1 MRTVSYGI
9 KDIASWLLDENGEI
23 QLPAIQRGFVWR
35 TYQIENLWDSIFRE
49 YPVGSFLLSENK
61 GVKELFDGQQRATSI
76 ALGFYNPWEK
86 HEGKV
91 QIGNDK
97 SLPTIW
103 VDLSPSV
110 EQRADGTKVKVM
122 SANSAY
128 LFRVL
133 TKSHPW
139 GYRAWNNGEKIY
151 LNDRKNAWEQ
161 MKSYGVIKYT
171 KLSPSQRLPYSAR
184 VPVPLCFLLE
194 SYKET
199 KDKYDVY
206 HLIVN
211 HYDDTCHSNVYI
223 ESVYDSWKRVIS
235 DSKVSIVKV
244 DEIKDKIVEIITN
257 SIESQNDEVS
267 HIGFGEIT
275 W

>member
-199 KDKYDVY
+199 KDK
-206 HLIVN
+206 
-211 HYDDTCHSNVYI
+211 
-223 ESVYDSWKRVIS
+223 
-235 DSKVSIVKV
+235 
-244 DEIKDKIVEIITN
+244 
-257 SIESQNDEVS
+257 EVS
-267 HIGFGEIT
+267 AFRDAVLERTCLNDYFPDTFCPFYLKKEGKTYEQGHSRCHPSRQGDGIER
-275 W
+275 

>member
-103 VDLSPSV
+103 VDLDPKERIEEGYRSITTDGSV
-110 EQRADGTKVKVM
+110 YLVRA
-122 SANSAY
+122 
-128 LFRVL
+128 L

-139 GYRAWNNGEKIY
+139 GYRAKNNTERMQIS
-151 LNDRKNAWEQ
+151 DRATAWEQ
-161 MKSYGVIKYT
+161 LKCDSADSYTRY
-171 KLSPSQRLPYSAR
+171 
-184 VPVPLCFLLE
+184 
-194 SYKET
+194 
-199 KDKYDVY
+199 
-206 HLIVN
+206 
-211 HYDDTCHSNVYI
+211 
-223 ESVYDSWKRVIS
+223 
-235 DSKVSIVKV
+235 
-244 DEIKDKIVEIITN
+244 VE
-257 SIESQNDEVS
+257 EV
-267 HIGFGEIT
+267 
-275 W
+275 